1 MKNKIGF
8 VVAIDL
14 VAFVLVLVDSLS
26 LQHLGL
32 AHARTHARGMT
43 ATRPGYTSS
52 STTTLLLLLLLL
64 CFGNV
69 RLGFALMS
77 VRPIGSA
84 ADVRALADLRF
95 DEWIA
100 GKYNDT
106 SRAAFGA
113 ATAELYAERAAA
125 GAVAFLASLD
135 DNQQGVVVGAGEIS
149 PIELEG
155 AMIPQQ
161 QQLAD
166 NQDDTT
172 INMKALYVTDVVTA
186 RQHRRKGVAKA
197 LLQAMQDYA
206 QTEAAQC
213 LLLHVE
219 HSNTAAMA
227 FYKAA
232 GYTTSMP
239 EYLQV
244 DTDRLADNAG
254 TVGQVLLCKPLL
266 LLLQSQKGALPKK
279 QKVKKTRRQG
289 GGGFG

>member
-1 MKNKIGF
+1 
-8 VVAIDL
+8 
-14 VAFVLVLVDSLS
+14 
-26 LQHLGL
+26 
-32 AHARTHARGMT
+32 MT
-43 ATRPGYTSS
+43 ARRPSYASS
-52 STTTLLLLLLLL
+52 STTTLLLLLLCL
-64 CFGNV
+64 GNV
-69 RLGFALMS
+69 RLGFALVS
-77 VRPIGSA
+77 VRPIGTA

-125 GAVAFLASLD
+125 GAVAFLALD
-135 DNQQGVVVGAGEIS
+135 DNQQGVVMGAGELS

-155 AMIPQQ
+155 AMSTQQ
-161 QQLAD
+161 QQEQLAH

-206 QTEAAQC
+206 ETEAAQC

-232 GYTTSMP
+232 GYTTSLP
-239 EYLQV
+239 EHLQV

-254 TVGQVLLCKPLL
+254 SVGQFLLCKPLL
-266 LLLQSQKGALPKK
+266 LLSSQKGALSKT
-279 QKVKKTRRQG
+279 QKGKIPRRQG